1 MRRLTE
7 KPDITAELVA
17 RGFITERQTAEML
30 RTTVGYLR
38 QMRHLGR
45 GPRFYKIVRD
55 TFYREKDIDD
65 WLAAQARE
73 PGRQRAA

>member
-7 KPDITAELVA
+7 KPEITPELVA

-38 QMRHLGR
+38 QMRHVGR

-65 WLAAQARE
+65 WIAVQART
-73 PGRQRAA
+73 PGQPVAA